1 MPEPSDPPPSP
12 AASAAP
18 TAMDW
23 AAGAA
28 LGLLLGLLVGLSAEP
43 VVSAVVTGLI
53 ALLAAMFGLSDKLP
67 VGLSRAGA
75 CRLTAFALAAALA
88 LLTGLQLR
96 TRWLAPDVTELRRQ
110 LAEIEITDPAEQ
122 RQMLRF
128 LRYGL
133 LPAGTQA
140 AGKDGEAAKLAVA
153 AALPLLYAE
162 PAAFCG
168 PLRRLVGENAAA
180 SDLLLHLKSGSDAAQ
195 RAGRAIQALPESE
208 RAGALRAAPL
218 YLCAP

>member
-1 MPEPSDPPPSP
+1 MPDPTP
-12 AASAAP
+12 AAPLPAPSAI
-18 TAMDW
+18 DW

-28 LGLLLGLLVGLSAEP
+28 LGLLLGLLVGLSASP
-43 VVSAVVTGLI
+43 VVSAVVTGLV

-67 VGLSRAGA
+67 LGLSRTGA
-75 CRLTAFALAAALA
+75 HRLTAFALAAAIA
-88 LLTGLQLR
+88 VLLGMQLR
-96 TRWLAPDVTELRRQ
+96 TKWMAPDVDELRRQ
-110 LAEIEITDPAEQ
+110 LDEVGITDPAEQ
-122 RQMLRF
+122 KQMLRF
-128 LRYGL
+128 LRFGL

-168 PLRRLVGENAAA
+168 PLRRLVGENAAPG
-180 SDLLLHLKSGSDAAQ
+180 DFLLHLQSGGDAAR
-195 RAGRAIQALPESE
+195 RAARVIEALPAAE
-208 RAGALRAAPL
+208 RAAALRAAPL